1 LEAIEEARLRKER
14 EESLKEAEQ
23 ARLLF

>member
-23 ARLLF
+23 IRLLF